1 MEIPKTFNRK
11 YRKISVDDAELQF
24 GRMEKSTSY
33 GDISIRKR
41 NATSK
46 GSRRWQ
52 DEEYNGYRRRNIQIN
67 TTNLANNPHNHQ
79 QGQPSKLL
87 VF

>member
-11 YRKISVDDAELQF
+11 YRKISVDDADLQF

-33 GDISIRKR
+33 GDITIKKR

-46 GSRRWQ
+46 GSRRW
-52 DEEYNGYRRRNIQIN
+52 
-67 TTNLANNPHNHQ
+67 
-79 QGQPSKLL
+79 
-87 VF
+87 